1 MVLAI
6 LNLIF
11 YGASIWISQK
21 AKPLGN
27 MPYRWGVYVGMIS
40 AWMSLPLIISSV
52 PALAGGHLLGGSVLF
67 IDALLAAV
75 ASLGILRRRKFGVV
89 SLGLA
94 YAVLI
99 LISPYL
105 APMPD
110 WPFLF
115 VLSNQPSSMTELA
128 RQAISFPW
136 VVSLGFTAA
145 YLVGTFV
152 YFKNRWEWMQ
162 PPNSA

>member
-1 MVLAI
+1 MVISI
-6 LNLIF
+6 LNLVF
-11 YGASIWISQK
+11 YGVAIWISQK

-27 MPYRWGVYVGMIS
+27 MPYRWGVYVGMIT

-52 PALAGGHLLGGSVLF
+52 PALAAGHLLGGSWLF

-75 ASLGILRRRKFGVV
+75 AGLGILRRRKFGVV

-99 LISPYL
+99 SIAPYL

-115 VLSNQPSSMTELA
+115 VKSDQPSSVTDLA
-128 RQAISFPW
+128 RQAITFPW
-136 VVSLGFTAA
+136 VISLAFTA
-145 YLVGTFV
+145 LFLGSTFV
-152 YFKNRWEWMQ
+152 
-162 PPNSA
+162 